1 MKSKQVFD
9 VSRADGQAADRI
21 ISNVTEAGICLPREM
36 NPNRN
41 DGYFFAHQMQ
51 LMQMGFMANRADADG
66 DTLYLARDLEQVSAE
81 TLDVLRFPLIGRQL
95 VPFVNELTPGADE
108 WAYDM
113 YTVTSKAEWI
123 SNWATIVGNSGAG
136 KTRVSLRPR
145 YFGNSYQYTMADLE
159 RAAMAKGKLA
169 SNRSLDAEEARA
181 CRIGH
186 EQFLD
191 TLLWDGDATRN
202 MPGWPGILEA
212 TGFTIANFSAIS
224 TAKGSE
230 VQKPYLKPTHKIF
243 SGGVPNTSDTAF
255 GPKVVQML
263 NELVLAVALNN
274 GGGVKA
280 TRVALPLKFQ
290 SFMKLPYS
298 NSILD
303 GKTIEKVFLDNNPG
317 VTIDYAYPLD
327 TKSATSDSPGGRAMA
342 WFPAPQTA
350 KFVLAYDFKELPVQ
364 VTGMAYTIPTMA
376 FVLGIVS
383 QRPLQMAQ
391 MDIDN
396 EDNA

>member
-1 MKSKQVFD
+1 MFKIIEI
-9 VSRADGQAADRI
+9 SRADGVAAERYLASDV
-21 ISNVTEAGICLPREM
+21 SPSGICGVRRIREDA
-36 NPNRN
+36 R
-41 DGYFFAHQMQ
+41 DGYWQAHQMQ
-51 LMQMGFMANRADADG
+51 LMQLGFMANRSDADG

-81 TLDVLRFPLIGRQL
+81 TLDVLRFPLIGRQ
-95 VPFVNELTPGADE
+95 VIPFVNELTPGADT

-113 YTVTSKAEWI
+113 YNVSSQAAWI

-159 RAAMAKGKLA
+159 RAALAKGKLS

-181 CRIGH
+181 CRLGH

-191 TLLWDGDATRN
+191 TLVWDGDSTRN
-202 MPGWPGILEA
+202 MPGLPGILEA
-212 TGFTIANFSAIS
+212 AGFTIANFSAIS
-224 TAKGSE
+224 TAKGAE
-230 VQKPYLKPTHKIF
+230 VQKPYLRPTHKLYTSAAF
-243 SGGVPNTSDTAF
+243 SGD
-255 GPKVVQML
+255 GPKVVQAL
-263 NELVLAVALNN
+263 NELVMAVAMNT

-280 TRVALPLKFQ
+280 NKLLLPLKFQ
-290 SFMKLPYS
+290 PIMKLPYS

-317 VTIDYAYPLD
+317 VTIDYVYPLD
-327 TKSATSDSPGGRAMA
+327 TKSATANSPGGRAMA
-342 WFPAPQTA
+342 MFQAPQTA

-364 VTGMAYTIPTMA
+364 VTGMAYTIPTIA
-376 FVLGIVS
+376 FVLGVVS

-391 MDIDN
+391 MDLDD
-396 EDNA
+396 ETNA